1 MTYEYQ
7 ERAKAK
13 INLTLHVDSKINDIS
28 HSQYGYHPLNSL
40 VVFSDIADEVLIV
53 PSQEN
58 KVSITGPFGHMLN
71 ANESNS
77 TIQALKGIDRSPQ
90 HIKLVKNLPVSAG
103 IGGGSAN
110 AAAVMRIFN
119 SESIQVAM
127 SLGADVPVCLFSKTA
142 QMSGIGENLSF
153 LPGLGQVNAVLVNPR
168 VSISTANVFNAFD
181 EMSVKG
187 GSILPSSAEG
197 SLLLR
202 AINGR
207 NDLEAAA
214 ISLEPVIGDVLS
226 VINNQTGCCLARM
239 SGSGPTCYGLF
250 KDASASLNAA
260 KAIRSIAPD
269 WWCETTILGDK

>member
-1 MTYEYQ
+1 VTYEYQ

-53 PSQEN
+53 PSKEN
-58 KVSITGPFGHMLN
+58 KISITGPFGHMLN

-168 VSISTANVFNAFD
+168 VSISTAKVFNAFD
-181 EMSVKG
+181 DMSVKG
-187 GSILPSSAEG
+187 GSILPSTAEG

-250 KDASASLNAA
+250 KDASASL
-260 KAIRSIAPD
+260 K
-269 WWCETTILGDK
+269 CG

>member
-1 MTYEYQ
+1 
-7 ERAKAK
+7 
-13 INLTLHVDSKINDIS
+13 
-28 HSQYGYHPLNSL
+28 
-40 VVFSDIADEVLIV
+40 
-53 PSQEN
+53 
-58 KVSITGPFGHMLN
+58 MLN
-71 ANESNS
+71 ANASNS
-77 TIQALKGIDRSPQ
+77 TIQALKAIDRSPR
-90 HIKLVKNLPVSAG
+90 HIKLLKNLPVSAG

-168 VSISTANVFNAFD
+168 VSVSTAKVFKAFD
-181 EMSVKG
+181 DMFVKG
-187 GSILPSSAEG
+187 GSILPTTTEG
-197 SLLLR
+197 SLLIR

-214 ISLEPVIGDVLS
+214 ISLEPIIGDVLS
-226 VINNQTGCCLARM
+226 IINNQTGCCLARM

-250 KDASASLNAA
+250 KDAGASLKAA
-260 KAIRSIAPD
+260 NAIRSIAPD

>member
-1 MTYEYQ
+1 MTYEYK

-53 PSQEN
+53 PSKEN
-58 KVSITGPFGHMLN
+58 KISITGPFGHMLN

-260 KAIRSIAPD
+260 NAIRSIAPD

>member
-1 MTYEYQ
+1 MTYEYK
-7 ERAKAK
+7 ELAKAK

-53 PSQEN
+53 PSKEN

-77 TIQALKGIDRSPQ
+77 TIQALKGIDCSPQ

-260 KAIRSIAPD
+260 NAIRSIAPD

>member
-1 MTYEYQ
+1 MTYEYK

-53 PSQEN
+53 PSKEN

-77 TIQALKGIDRSPQ
+77 TIQALKGIDRSP
-90 HIKLVKNLPVSAG
+90 HHVKLVKNLPVSAG

-260 KAIRSIAPD
+260 NAIRSIAPD

>member
-1 MTYEYQ
+1 MTYEYK
-7 ERAKAK
+7 ELAKAK

-53 PSQEN
+53 PSKEN
-58 KVSITGPFGHMLN
+58 KISITGPFGHMLN

-260 KAIRSIAPD
+260 NAIRSIAPD

>member
-53 PSQEN
+53 PSKEN
-58 KVSITGPFGHMLN
+58 KISITGPFGHMLK

-77 TIQALKGIDRSPQ
+77 TIQALKGIDCSPQ

-168 VSISTANVFNAFD
+168 VSISTAKVFNAFD

-187 GSILPSSAEG
+187 GSILPSAAEG

-260 KAIRSIAPD
+260 NAIRSIAPD
-269 WWCETTILGDK
+269 WWCATTILGDK

>member
-1 MTYEYQ
+1 MTYEYK
-7 ERAKAK
+7 ELAKAK

-53 PSQEN
+53 PSKEN
-58 KVSITGPFGHMLN
+58 KISITGPFGHMLN

-77 TIQALKGIDRSPQ
+77 TIQALKGIDCSPQ

-187 GSILPSSAEG
+187 GSILPSAAEG

-260 KAIRSIAPD
+260 NAIRSIAPD
-269 WWCETTILGDK
+269 WWCATTILGDK

>member
-53 PSQEN
+53 PSKEN
-58 KVSITGPFGHMLN
+58 KISITGPFGHMLN

-168 VSISTANVFNAFD
+168 VSISTAKVFNAFD

-260 KAIRSIAPD
+260 NAIRSIAPD

>member
-53 PSQEN
+53 PSKEN
-58 KVSITGPFGHMLN
+58 KISITGPFGHMLN

-260 KAIRSIAPD
+260 NAIRSIAPD

>member
-28 HSQYGYHPLNSL
+28 HSQYGYHPLDSL

-53 PSQEN
+53 PSKEN
-58 KVSITGPFGHMLN
+58 KISITGPFGHMLN

-168 VSISTANVFNAFD
+168 VSISTAKVFNAFD
-181 EMSVKG
+181 DMFVKG
-187 GSILPSSAEG
+187 GSILPTTVEG
-197 SLLLR
+197 TLLFR
-202 AINGR
+202 AMNGR

-214 ISLEPVIGDVLS
+214 ISLEPIIGDVLG

-250 KDASASLNAA
+250 KDAKASLNAA
-260 KAIRSIAPD
+260 NAIRSIAPN

>member
-1 MTYEYQ
+1 VTYEYQ

-53 PSQEN
+53 PSKEN
-58 KVSITGPFGHMLN
+58 KISITGPFGHMLN

-168 VSISTANVFNAFD
+168 VSISTAKVFNAFD
-181 EMSVKG
+181 DMSVKG
-187 GSILPSSAEG
+187 GSILPSTSEG
-197 SLLLR
+197 SLLFR

-260 KAIRSIAPD
+260 NAIRSIAPD

>member
-1 MTYEYQ
+1 VTYEYK
-7 ERAKAK
+7 ELAKAK

-53 PSQEN
+53 PSKEN
-58 KVSITGPFGHMLN
+58 KISITGPFGHMLN
-71 ANESNS
+71 ANETNS

-187 GSILPSSAEG
+187 GSILPSFAEG
-197 SLLLR
+197 PLLLR

-260 KAIRSIAPD
+260 NAIRSIAPD

>member
-28 HSQYGYHPLNSL
+28 HAQYGYHPLNSL
-40 VVFSDIADEVLIV
+40 VVFSDIADEILIA
-53 PSQEN
+53 PSKEN
-58 KVSITGPFGHMLN
+58 KISITGPFGHMLN

-77 TIQALKGIDRSPQ
+77 TIQALKAINRSPQ
-90 HIKLVKNLPVSAG
+90 HVKLVKNLPVSAG

-110 AAAVMRIFN
+110 AAAIMRIFN
-119 SESIQVAM
+119 TESIQAAL

-142 QMSGIGENLSF
+142 QMGGIGENLSF
-153 LPGLGQVNAVLVNPR
+153 CPGLGQLNAVLVNPR
-168 VSISTANVFNAFD
+168 VSLSTAKVFKAFD
-181 EMSVKG
+181 EMFVEDGSV
-187 GSILPSSAEG
+187 LPTTSEG
-197 SLLLR
+197 SLLIR

-214 ISLEPVIGDVLS
+214 ILLEPIIGDVLN

-250 KDASASLNAA
+250 KDAGASLKAA
-260 KAIRSIAPD
+260 NAIRSIAPD

>member
-53 PSQEN
+53 PSKEN
-58 KVSITGPFGHMLN
+58 KISITGPFGHMLN

-77 TIQALKGIDRSPQ
+77 TIQALKGIDCSPQ

-260 KAIRSIAPD
+260 NAIRSIAPD

>member
-13 INLTLHVDSKINDIS
+13 INLTLHVESKINDIS

-40 VVFSDIADEVLIV
+40 VVFSDIADEVLSV
-53 PSQEN
+53 PSKEN
-58 KVSITGPFGHMLN
+58 KISITGPFGHMLN

-77 TIQALKGIDRSPQ
+77 TIQALKGIDRSP
-90 HIKLVKNLPVSAG
+90 HHVKLVKNLPVSAG

-127 SLGADVPVCLFSKTA
+127 SLGADVPVCLFSKTV

-168 VSISTANVFNAFD
+168 VSVSTAKVFNTFD
-181 EMSVKG
+181 DMFVKG
-187 GSILPSSAEG
+187 GSILPTTVEG
-197 SLLLR
+197 TLLFR
-202 AINGR
+202 AMNGR

-214 ISLEPVIGDVLS
+214 ISLEPIIGDVLG

-250 KDASASLNAA
+250 KDAKASLNAA
-260 KAIRSIAPD
+260 NAIRSIAPN

>member
-13 INLTLHVDSKINDIS
+13 INLTLHVGSKINDIS

-53 PSQEN
+53 PSKEN
-58 KVSITGPFGHMLN
+58 KISITGPFGYMLN

-77 TIQALKGIDRSPQ
+77 TIQALKAIDRSPR
-90 HIKLVKNLPVSAG
+90 HIKLLKNLPVSAG

-168 VSISTANVFNAFD
+168 VSVSTAKVFKAFD
-181 EMSVKG
+181 DMFVKG
-187 GSILPSSAEG
+187 GSILPTTTEG
-197 SLLLR
+197 SLLIR

-214 ISLEPVIGDVLS
+214 ISLEPIIGDVLS
-226 VINNQTGCCLARM
+226 IINNQTGCCLARM

-250 KDASASLNAA
+250 KDAGASLKAA
-260 KAIRSIAPD
+260 NAIRSIAPD

>member
-13 INLTLHVDSKINDIS
+13 INLTLHVESKINDIS

-40 VVFSDIADEVLIV
+40 VVFSDIADEVLSV
-53 PSQEN
+53 PSKEN
-58 KVSITGPFGHMLN
+58 KISITGPFGHMLN

-77 TIQALKGIDRSPQ
+77 TIQALKAIDSSPQ

-127 SLGADVPVCLFSKTA
+127 SLGADVPVCLFSKTV

-168 VSISTANVFNAFD
+168 VSVSTAKVFNTFD
-181 EMSVKG
+181 DMFVKG
-187 GSILPSSAEG
+187 GSILPTTVEG
-197 SLLLR
+197 TLLFR
-202 AINGR
+202 AMNGR

-214 ISLEPVIGDVLS
+214 ISLEPIIGDVLS

-250 KDASASLNAA
+250 KDAKASLNAA
-260 KAIRSIAPD
+260 NAIRSIAPD

>member
-53 PSQEN
+53 PSKEN

-168 VSISTANVFNAFD
+168 VSISTAKVFNAFD
-181 EMSVKG
+181 DMFVKG
-187 GSILPSSAEG
+187 GSILPSTAEG

-260 KAIRSIAPD
+260 NAIRSIAPD